1 MGTVGSMTLI
11 DTPGLNDPDVRR
23 SDKNIHI
30 EIIKNLSVQL
40 YDPLQGI
47 SSLILCVMP
56 NASQRITDSS
66 IKGMNSMFF
75 MFNSLDERVDISRH
89 PKYHVVINNVSRFG
103 DNYDLD
109 DIVKDPDNAVVD
121 TETNLSVE
129 KRIEDIK
136 SQLKDGAKNFYLSEE
151 ISDSTRIGSKMWK
164 EIKSE
169 VCRGEIY
176 KKAEWFI
183 NLADHMKLLVED
195 LRKIQIDIGIE

>member
-75 MFNSLDERVDISRH
+75 MFNSLDERTDITLH
-89 PKYHVVINNVSRFG
+89 PKFHIVINNVSKFG
-103 DNYDLD
+103 DNYD
-109 DIVKDPDNAVVD
+109 IEKIEKDPENAQI
-121 TETNLSVE
+121 TEAANL
-129 KRIEDIK
+129 
-136 SQLKDGAKNFYLSEE
+136 
-151 ISDSTRIGSKMWK
+151 M
-164 EIKSE
+164 
-169 VCRGEIY
+169 
-176 KKAEWFI
+176 
-183 NLADHMKLLVED
+183 NL
-195 LRKIQIDIGIE
+195 